1 MIVLVDSFYVNIGS
15 PNLEIPHGF
24 LWVHV
29 CRLLFFVKRFRVLG
43 NKALYKC
50 YYYYINIYVLWIL
63 SFFVGQTENWPLS
76 STITEPLVWDNAPGK
91 GDYKMLRIQ
100 VSDFTYMYW

>member
-1 MIVLVDSFYVNIGS
+1 M
-15 PNLEIPHGF
+15 
-24 LWVHV
+24 
-29 CRLLFFVKRFRVLG
+29 
-43 NKALYKC
+43 
-50 YYYYINIYVLWIL
+50 NIYVLWIL